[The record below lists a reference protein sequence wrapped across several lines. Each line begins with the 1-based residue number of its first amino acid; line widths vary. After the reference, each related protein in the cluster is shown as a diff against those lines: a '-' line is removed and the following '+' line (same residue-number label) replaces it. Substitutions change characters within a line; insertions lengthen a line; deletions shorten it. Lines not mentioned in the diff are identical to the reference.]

1 MKTTQVAAVL
11 VSGTVAIAAAFAVWP
26 VHRVVVEAPRIEL
39 PQAEFKQLAALDLKA
54 FRAPI
59 WVAESAPTPPPAP
72 TQPPPPPPP
81 LKLQL
86 LAILNEK
93 GVYKAAVYDPDG
105 DRIIVVAAGEKIGS
119 RTADSITRTSL
130 VLKDETGLRTLALKE
145 GS

>member
-1 MKTTQVAAVL
+1 MRTTRVTAVL
-11 VSGTVAIAAAFAVWP
+11 VSGMVVIAAAFAVWP
-26 VHRVVVEAPRIEL
+26 MHAVKVETPRIEL
-39 PQAEFKQLAALDLKA
+39 PQPESKQLAALDLKA

-59 WVAESAPTPPPAP
+59 WVAEPAPPPPPAL
-72 TQPPPPPPP
+72 TQPPPTPPP

-105 DRIIVVAAGEKIGS
+105 DRIIVVAAGEKIGT